1 MTNTEMLERL
11 RRARIELEPISKD
24 HAWANSILNVLT
36 KKHAEL
42 SFETRSQEVA
52 AQEVAARRSGR
63 AALQAIVTNN
73 KKKRTNE

>member
-42 SFETRSQEVA
+42 SLETRSSGYKQE
-52 AQEVAARRSGR
+52 QDE
-63 AALQAIVTNN
+63 
-73 KKKRTNE
+73 